1 MVSASQYPS
10 QHPSSAAPDIVQIRK
25 LSYEYPGLRALSNIS
40 FNVARGSV
48 TALVGPNGAGKSTLL
63 RCMAA
68 LEPALDGDISVD
80 GIDVRE
86 HPREC
91 HRRIGYLSD
100 FYGLYDSLTV
110 RQCLTYA
117 ALSQGLAKN
126 AISAAV
132 EKAAKQLQLSDK
144 LASISKTLS
153 RGQRQRLAIGQALI
167 HAPALLILDEPASG
181 LDPEARHELA
191 TLFSQLRASGM
202 TLIVSSHI
210 LAELDEYSTHL
221 LVIRQGCIV
230 ENRALN
236 SDSANA
242 QRIHI
247 SVQWSQPVEGRL
259 VAQLTAPLGG
269 VELVQTSA
277 HEALFL
283 VPPDPC
289 AHQALLSALVL
300 GGLPVS
306 AFEPKQENLHQ
317 SYLRIMQS
325 ANQKGDQP

>member
-1 MVSASQYPS
+1 MVSATHYPF
-10 QHPSSAAPDIVQIRK
+10 SAASDIVQIRN
-25 LSYEYPGLRALSNIS
+25 LSYEDPGVRALNNLS

-68 LEPALDGDISVD
+68 LEQAFDGDISVD
-80 GIDVRE
+80 GIDVGE
-86 HPREC
+86 QAREC

-100 FYGLYDSLTV
+100 FYGLYDSLSV

-117 ALSQGLAKN
+117 ALSQGLLKN
-126 AISAAV
+126 AVSSAV
-132 EKAAKQLQLSDK
+132 EQTAQQLNLSLK
-144 LASISKTLS
+144 LDTISKTLS

-167 HAPALLILDEPASG
+167 HTPALLILDEPASG

-191 TLFSQLRASGM
+191 TLFSQLRAAGM

-236 SDSANA
+236 SDSARA
-242 QRIHI
+242 ERIHV
-247 SVQWSQPVEGRL
+247 SVQWAQPVESRL
-259 VAQLTAPLGG
+259 VAQLIAPLGG

-283 VPPDPC
+283 VPPEPC
-289 AHQALLSALVL
+289 ARQALLSALVL

-325 ANQKGDQP
+325 ANQKGDQQ